1 MITRLKDI
9 AVLQYLS
16 CIVFLFMAVLI
27 VCIFIKNVHYLLLC
41 SFYTNGNLSLSF
53 KYENSIVR
61 DIMNA
66 NAMCIHYFFVNK
78 NWNICIKP

>member
-1 MITRLKDI
+1 MATGLKDI

-16 CIVFLFMAVLI
+16 YIVFLFMAILI
-27 VCIFIKNVHYLLLC
+27 ACTFIKNIHCLLLC

-53 KYENSIVR
+53 IYENFIVR